1 MIVDHQEYLDFKD
14 QLEQLV
20 SKDHKVTQ
28 DWLGHK
34 AYLAAQ
40 DLVDLMECQDQRV
53 QQDLLALKDH
63 KATLVRDD

>member
-1 MIVDHQEYLDFKD
+1 VIEDRQEYLDFKD

-20 SKDHKVTQ
+20 SKDHEVTQ